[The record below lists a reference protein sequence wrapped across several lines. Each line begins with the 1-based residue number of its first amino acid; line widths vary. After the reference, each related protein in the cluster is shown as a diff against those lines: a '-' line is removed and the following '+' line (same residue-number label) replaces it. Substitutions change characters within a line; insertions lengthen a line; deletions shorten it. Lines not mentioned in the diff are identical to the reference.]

1 MELMER
7 LFTVSGLNTFLEKR
21 FLQAV
26 ASRSLMF
33 DEPGDF
39 LLYSFG
45 VPIEHWLRCNSGL
58 ENREHSITT
67 ESEIEDFEVKNLVS

>member
-1 MELMER
+1 
-7 LFTVSGLNTFLEKR
+7 
-21 FLQAV
+21 
-26 ASRSLMF
+26 MF